1 MIIILYIIIDMV
13 IKCVL
18 KKGKQSKDGT
28 INQPK
33 KSILVW
39 KVITN

>member
-1 MIIILYIIIDMV
+1 MV

-33 KSILVW
+33 KSILV
-39 KVITN
+39 